1 MPFFCGIWW
10 IDCWQESPPRTILA
24 PFRTQGLRE
33 VRVVARVLILAFGVG
48 LAAILLQ
55 PVRAQQR
62 PLEPLAAT
70 QAAVL
75 NTYCVTC
82 HNEKARTGGFSLEN
96 ADLAN
101 IPKEA
106 ETWEKVIRK
115 VRVGM
120 MPPPGSPRPG
130 QTGIGRIRRL
140 LRNLSRSRGNGKTES
155 RPCRDASTESCR
167 IRECHPRPSGTG
179 Y

>member
-1 MPFFCGIWW
+1 M
-10 IDCWQESPPRTILA
+10 
-24 PFRTQGLRE
+24 
-33 VRVVARVLILAFGVG
+33 VARVLILAFGVG

-82 HNEKARTGGFSLEN
+82 HSDKARTGGFSLEH

-101 IPKEA
+101 IPKDA

-120 MPPPGSPRPG
+120 MPPPGMPRPDKPALDAFAAFFETSLDRAATAKPNPG
-130 QTGIGRIRRL
+130 HVAMHRLNRAEYANAIRDL
-140 LRNLSRSRGNGKTES
+140 LAWISTQRRCF
-155 RPCRDASTESCR
+155 RPMMKAAASTTSPTC
-167 IRECHPRPSGTG
+167 
-179 Y
+179 